1 MTNNNRSFVHSPDL
15 DPQIESAVWSVLS
28 DPIDMDAVER
38 VKIRAQSLPVD
49 SHHPVRPTISPPIH
63 RRRVLTLTTLA
74 AGILLVVGATMLL
87 PSTST
92 AFAQVIEQLK
102 SAGAFRYTML
112 IYTNQREKPIEV
124 KFMVADNG
132 CERSES
138 SGTISVMDA
147 DGLLRLTLIEVG
159 KTAVVAQ
166 PPKNMPHVTAQRE
179 LAWLEQLKAHGTKPD
194 GKLGVKKLDGR
205 SVEGFMAKQGRHEF
219 SIWVDIKTNELVQ
232 IEHDGM
238 VEGSPVSK
246 VVMRDFRFNETF
258 DESLFS
264 FEAPKGYKV
273 MQLPPSPTLLS
284 GEESIIEALRG
295 FTKLS
300 DCKFPKSLVNWGE
313 WFVFLSKSGAS
324 QERTAAIAARLGT
337 ILPFLST
344 MSKDDYQYLGA
355 GKTIRDDRTIVF
367 WQRTDDRQ
375 IRAIYNDFTVAV
387 IKEEELPASK

>member
-1 MTNNNRSFVHSPDL
+1 
-15 DPQIESAVWSVLS
+15 VWSVLS
-28 DPIDMDAVER
+28 EPIDMDAVER
-38 VKIRAQSLPVD
+38 VKIRAQSPPVD

-63 RRRVLTLTTLA
+63 RRRVLTLTSLA

-124 KFMVADNG
+124 KVMVADNG
-132 CERSES
+132 RERSES

-159 KTAVVAQ
+159 KTAIVAQ
-166 PPKNMPHVTAQRE
+166 PPKNMPHVTAQRQ
-179 LAWLEQLKAHGTKPD
+179 LVWLEQLKAHGTKPD

-205 SVEGFMAKQGRHEF
+205 SVEGFVAKQGQHEF

-238 VEGSPVSK
+238 VESSAVSK
-246 VVMRDFRFNETF
+246 VVMRDFLFNETF
-258 DESLFS
+258 DESLFN

-295 FTKLS
+295 FTKLA
-300 DCKFPKSLVNWGE
+300 DGKFPKSLVNWSE
-313 WFVFLSKSGAS
+313 WFVLLSQSGAS
-324 QERTAAIAARLGT
+324 REGTTAISARLGT

-355 GKTIRDDRTIVF
+355 GKTIRDNRTIVF
-367 WQRTDDRQ
+367 WHRTDDRQ

-387 IKEEELPASK
+387 IKETDLPASK